1 MKKSIL
7 ILLLLTAGA
16 VNAQFGIKGGA
27 NFSNVDGEIGNM
39 ELDTKISYHIGAF
52 YEISL
57 NSSFSFQPEVIFSV
71 QGADVDS
78 NHSLDEIDLK
88 YINIPM
94 LLKVYLTPKFS
105 IEAGPQFSYLISD
118 NLKNMETEDFDFAL
132 AGGVSVYLTNT
143 LFLLG
148 RYVYGLSVFS
158 KVAEVIYKNSHHS
171 IVMNIYLFSVCKG
184 YDLFDN
190 LHISQNLPMS
200 QTVCYQQFSIRKIFV
215 YM

>member
-7 ILLLLTAGA
+7 VLLLLTAGF
-16 VNAQFGIKGGA
+16 VNAQFGIKGGV
-27 NFSNVDGEIGNM
+27 NFSDIEGKIGSM

-52 YEISL
+52 YEIGMG
-57 NSSFSFQPEVIFSV
+57 NTFSFQPEVIFSV

-118 NLKNMETEDFDFAL
+118 NLKNIETEDFDFAL
-132 AGGVSVYLTNT
+132 AGGISVYLTNS
-143 LFLLG
+143 LFLQG
-148 RYVYGLSVFS
+148 RYVHGLSEFS
-158 KVAEVIYKNSHHS
+158 KEAEVKNK
-171 IVMNIYLFSVCKG
+171 NIQLSLG
-184 YDLFDN
+184 
-190 LHISQNLPMS
+190 LH
-200 QTVCYQQFSIRKIFV
+200 F
-215 YM
+215 